1 MVASRLE
8 QAELVVQ
15 IFGLQSYSNDFRS
28 EHLGLSVLHG
38 GRSYCKIRI
47 GSKIRITLRFPLAS
61 DAHSAFDVLRFAWT
75 TLLVH
80 RCRWFL
86 MGSYRE
92 PAGSLEVEDM
102 DWGMTS
108 VDAAFNRLVAGVR
121 PGRTSWGVTVRAN
134 QAIK

>member
-1 MVASRLE
+1 
-8 QAELVVQ
+8 
-15 IFGLQSYSNDFRS
+15 
-28 EHLGLSVLHG
+28 
-38 GRSYCKIRI
+38 
-47 GSKIRITLRFPLAS
+47 
-61 DAHSAFDVLRFAWT
+61 
-75 TLLVH
+75 
-80 RCRWFL
+80 

-134 QAIK
+134 QAVVVVNVNSSFIEQHIK

>member
-1 MVASRLE
+1 
-8 QAELVVQ
+8 
-15 IFGLQSYSNDFRS
+15 
-28 EHLGLSVLHG
+28 
-38 GRSYCKIRI
+38 
-47 GSKIRITLRFPLAS
+47 
-61 DAHSAFDVLRFAWT
+61 
-75 TLLVH
+75 
-80 RCRWFL
+80 